1 MVKKIAKKPKKKNV
15 KPVLIKNYGLFWE
28 HDKVNW
34 NKKPSLLGY
43 SAKKKIYCFDE
54 QIGIYVLYNEN
65 KEILYVGQAGNGEAT
80 LLTRLKKHNSDHL
93 EGWWTYFSWFGLLGT
108 NKSDSLLKWSKE
120 NFHADRSKL
129 LDSLEGILIA
139 AINPKLNKQG
149 EKLGVRFKQKIN
161 DDKTEMKRLVDKIDE
176 LSKELQNLKKG

>member
-1 MVKKIAKKPKKKNV
+1 MPQKKKRENAV
-15 KPVLIKNYGLFWE
+15 KSVLIKNYGLFWE

-34 NKKPSLLGY
+34 NKKPSLMGC
-43 SAKKKIYCFDE
+43 SSKKKKYCFDE

-65 KEILYVGQAGNGEAT
+65 KEILYVGQAGNGDAT
-80 LLTRLKKHNSDHL
+80 LLTRLKRHNSDHL

-108 NKSDSLLKWSKE
+108 NKSSSLLKWSKK
-120 NFHADRSKL
+120 NFHVDRSKL

-149 EKLGVRFKQKIN
+149 EKLGQRFKQVEYCESTDSKKII
-161 DDKTEMKRLVDKIDE
+161 DKLEEIH
-176 LSKELQNLKKG
+176 SILKKIKIK

>member
-1 MVKKIAKKPKKKNV
+1 MPQKKKKNAV

-34 NKKPSLLGY
+34 NKKPSLIGY
-43 SAKKKIYCFDE
+43 SSKKKKYCFDE

-65 KEILYVGQAGNGEAT
+65 KEILYVGQAGNGDAT
-80 LLTRLKKHNSDHL
+80 LLTRLKRHNSDHL

-108 NKSDSLLKWSKE
+108 NKGNSLLKWSKN
-120 NFHADRSKL
+120 NFHVDRPKL

-149 EKLGVRFKQKIN
+149 EKLGQRFKQVECGGLTDVTNILNKLDEIIF
-161 DDKTEMKRLVDKIDE
+161 RLKNME
-176 LSKELQNLKKG
+176 K

>member
-1 MVKKIAKKPKKKNV
+1 MPKKKRKGLP
-15 KPVLIKNYGLFWE
+15 KPLLIKNYGLFWE
-28 HDKVNW
+28 HDKVRW

-43 SAKKKIYCFDE
+43 SSKSNHYCFDD

-65 KEILYVGQAGNGEAT
+65 KEILYVGQAGNGNAT
-80 LLTRLKKHNSDHL
+80 LFSRLKKHNSDHL

-108 NKSDSLLKWSKE
+108 NKKGSLLKWSKN
-120 NFHADRSKL
+120 NFHADKGKL

-149 EKLGVRFKQKIN
+149 EKLGQCFKQFDCNPTSNTKDILT
-161 DDKTEMKRLVDKIDE
+161 KLDE
-176 LSKELQNLKKG
+176 IIFKLNNLS